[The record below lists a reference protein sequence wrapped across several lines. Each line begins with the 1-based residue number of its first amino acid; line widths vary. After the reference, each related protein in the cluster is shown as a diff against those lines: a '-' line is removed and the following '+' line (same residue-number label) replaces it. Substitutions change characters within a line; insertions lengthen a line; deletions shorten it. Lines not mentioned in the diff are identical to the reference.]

1 MKKDKYKIILVLIF
15 ILAIL
20 TRIIF
25 ISKTDIA
32 AFQFD
37 VGIKED
43 INKSINYESLYET
56 FDKN

>member
-32 AFQFD
+32 TFQFD
-37 VGIKED
+37 VGIQED
-43 INKSINYESLYET
+43 YNKSIE
-56 FDKN
+56 